1 MKREIAAAL
10 LAAVCCLGLA
20 ACGDGAS
27 QDSSSPAESPASSQS
42 ASEPEAPSS
51 VPLEEESPA
60 GEPEAPAESS
70 SEAPEA
76 VPEGGSTPST
86 AGASGYREADLGSF
100 SLWLPEEWVVD
111 GNAIYGDASELP
123 RHVADF
129 SSEPIA
135 QGEDPFAAYDQAYS
149 DAESVSQETFGGCP
163 AKSYFLQREVSEGGM
178 TGFQNTI
185 VFCIQADGEMKV
197 ITFYPLR
204 GAGIAEQREK
214 FEAILN
220 SIQAR

>member
-27 QDSSSPAESPASSQS
+27 PDSSSPAESPASSQS

-76 VPEGGSTPST
+76 VPEGESTPST

-185 VFCIQADGEMKV
+185 VFCIQADGEMEV

>member
-27 QDSSSPAESPASSQS
+27 PDSSSPAESPASSQS

-60 GEPEAPAESS
+60 GEPEVPDESAP
-70 SEAPEA
+70 EAPED
-76 VPEGGSTPST
+76 VPEGESTPST

-149 DAESVSQETFGGCP
+149 DAESVSQGIFGGCP

-185 VFCIQADGEMKV
+185 VFCIQADGEMEV

-204 GAGIAEQREK
+204 GAGIAEQREE

>member
-42 ASEPEAPSS
+42 ASEPEAP
-51 VPLEEESPA
+51 
-60 GEPEAPAESS
+60 AESS

-76 VPEGGSTPST
+76 VPEGESTPST

-185 VFCIQADGEMKV
+185 VFCIQADGEMEV

-204 GAGIAEQREK
+204 GAGIAEQREE

>member
-27 QDSSSPAESPASSQS
+27 PDSSSPAESPASSQS

-60 GEPEAPAESS
+60 GEPEVPDESAP
-70 SEAPEA
+70 EAPED
-76 VPEGGSTPST
+76 VPEGESTPST

-149 DAESVSQETFGGCP
+149 DAESVSQGTFGGCP

-204 GAGIAEQREK
+204 GAGIAEQREE